1 MMHKNI
7 KSLVVQDV
15 IIEPDNFPVVN
26 EEELL
31 RQTIEK
37 MNKFKLGIA
46 CIVNSKNMLLAVITD
61 GDIRRILLSE
71 QKPIASLFVDDV
83 IDHASLNF
91 KYVKP
96 NTLLNDAISMMG
108 NDKIWDLP
116 VIDEKGFLV
125 GLLHLHPAIKK
136 VFEVQ

>member
-1 MMHKNI
+1 MLKKNI
-7 KSLVVQDV
+7 NNLIVQDV
-15 IIEPDNFPVVN
+15 IIQPDNFPVVN

-31 RQTIEK
+31 RETIEK
-37 MNKFKLGIA
+37 MNNFKLGIA
-46 CIVNSKNMLLAVITD
+46 CIVNSENILLAVITD

-96 NTLLNDAISMMG
+96 TTLLKDAISIMG
-108 NDKIWDLP
+108 NDKVWDLP
-116 VIDEKGFLV
+116 VIDEKGFLI

-136 VFEVQ
+136 VFEI